1 MQMLKLLNTPFPVL
15 ITNTLSPQVARSD
28 ETVNV
33 TDEEEEVVVDGS
45 KERVEFPMSILV
57 VSELIFPGINFTLD
71 AMLQ

>member
-45 KERVEFPMSILV
+45 KERVEFQMSILV
-57 VSELIFPGINFTLD
+57 VSELIFPGISFTLD
-71 AMLQ
+71 AVLQ